1 MVSRA
6 NVEVSRLSKW
16 KGGTSINNNNNKK
29 SDTLG
34 DETRVQMLYLGG
46 CYK

>member
-1 MVSRA
+1 MSRA

-16 KGGTSINNNNNKK
+16 KGGTSINNNNKK